1 MAPTMSASPPAL
13 KSPGEYERAWAIQ
26 FAAENRQVSPAL
38 RAEFSRLA
46 KDDKSSVVQLY
57 LASAAQRL
65 PLDQRL
71 PILEPLLARAD
82 ASDHNLPLMLWYALE
97 PVVGA
102 DGVAAATLLPKV
114 QIPQLQEF
122 IARRMASTASR

>member
-1 MAPTMSASPPAL
+1 M
-13 KSPGEYERAWAIQ
+13 
-26 FAAENRQVSPAL
+26 
-38 RAEFSRLA
+38 RAEFARLA
-46 KDDKSSVVQLY
+46 KEDKSPVVQLY
-57 LASAAQRL
+57 LASATQRL

-82 ASDHNLPLMLWYALE
+82 ASDQNLPLMLWYALE

-102 DGVAAATLLPKV
+102 NGAAAASLLPKV
-114 QIPQLQEF
+114 QIPQLQEY